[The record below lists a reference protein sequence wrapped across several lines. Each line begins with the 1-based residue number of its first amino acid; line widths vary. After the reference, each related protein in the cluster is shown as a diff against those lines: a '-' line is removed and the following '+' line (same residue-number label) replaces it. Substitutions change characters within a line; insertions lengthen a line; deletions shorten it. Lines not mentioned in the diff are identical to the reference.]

1 MQMMK
6 IQIRT
11 KAPMIL
17 SAPGHTS
24 VMTATQDFF
33 SGSVLRGIFAARF
46 IEVGAL
52 GDAAHEDADFMQ
64 LFYGGLRFVD
74 AYPMEPLTQTRAIPL
89 PLSMQRSK
97 DGSEMCDLL
106 YDDPPRDRGFKSMRG
121 FAAIC
126 GKELYPV
133 AVKKEI
139 RLHMSRRDLNSDTD
153 AKRRLAGRSLDGGI
167 YNYEA
172 IAEGQSFEG
181 LICGMEEQLHLL
193 RETVGTAPF
202 TCCAGRSKYTQ
213 YGLCEITVIP
223 PEALETPDLPVG
235 ERICLRLETPF
246 IPFETPLLSHN
257 GKGWDARSM
266 LAEVIAALNEKTSGG
281 FSLAVGERSIFACAN
296 EIDNFVGVWGMRRPR
311 ETALGAGTVFA
322 VEKAGD
328 WQPGDMEAMNA
339 VLYGGVGRR
348 TEEGFGQLR
357 LWDGRGLSCVEAKPP
372 TAVTRELCKDSRR
385 IAEQILLAHIIEQ
398 IRMLAAE
405 DAEQACA
412 RALPDTRHGF
422 ARLENAL
429 GMRAQGARER
439 MRELVLHLGK
449 DSALEQMLKNVKLA
463 GHPLHA
469 YLEDPV
475 HDEMPYAAPER
486 RKRMADSNLVAAA
499 EELGIGGGIAA
510 LLRQEEVF
518 YAYWN
523 TFFRFARKAVGQ
535 TEKGGASA

>member
-1 MQMMK
+1 MQTMK
-6 IQIRT
+6 IRIRT

-46 IEVGAL
+46 IKAGAL
-52 GDAAHEDADFMQ
+52 GNAAHEDADFMQ

-74 AYPMEPLTQTRAIPL
+74 AYPMASLTQTRAIPL
-89 PLSMQRSK
+89 PISMQRSK
-97 DGSEMCDLL
+97 DGAEMCDLL

-139 RLHMSRRDLNSDTD
+139 RLHMSRSDLNSDTD
-153 AKRRLAGRSLDGGI
+153 AKRRLAGRSLDSGI

-172 IAEGQSFEG
+172 ITEGQSFEG
-181 LICGMEEQLHLL
+181 MICGTEEQLRCLC
-193 RETVGTAPF
+193 EMIGTASF
-202 TCCAGRSKYTQ
+202 TCFAGRSKYTQ
-213 YGLCEITVIP
+213 YGLCEITLMQPEEIGIP
-223 PEALETPDLPVG
+223 AAPADDH
-235 ERICLRLETPF
+235 ICLRLETPF
-246 IPFETPLLSHN
+246 LPYDGTA
-257 GKGWDARSM
+257 GDARSM
-266 LAEVIAALNEKTSGG
+266 LVEIIAALNEKTHGG
-281 FSLAVGERSIFACAN
+281 FSLAAGAHSVFARTE

-311 ETALGAGTVFA
+311 EIALGAGTVFA
-322 VEKAGD
+322 IEKAGS

-339 VLYGGVGRR
+339 VLYGGVGCR

-357 LWDGRGLSCVEAKPP
+357 LWDGRGLSYVEAKPP
-372 TAVTRELCKDSRR
+372 TAAPRELSKAGRR

-398 IRMLAAE
+398 IRVLAAE

-412 RALPDTRHGF
+412 RALSDTRHGF

-429 GMRAQGARER
+429 GMRAQGARDR

-449 DSALEQMLKNVKLA
+449 NSALEQMLKNVKLA

-486 RKRMADSNLVAAA
+486 RKRMADPDLVAAA
-499 EELGIGGGIAA
+499 EELGIGGIAV

-518 YAYWN
+518 YTYWN